1 MRSSSSIRTTAL
13 VVGMALVATFTAGLA
28 AVADE
33 APSLTFESGGNPIIG
48 DGSYYS
54 ADAAPLVVDDRLY
67 IYTGHDEASPQQA
80 SFVMK
85 DYGVLATDDV
95 DAGTWTHSPRN
106 LVPGEVFAWATG
118 NAAYAGH
125 VVQGADERFYWY
137 TPVEWDNPSVPNRMA
152 IGVAVSDSPLGPWHD
167 AIGEP
172 LLTWTDVFGSST
184 SGQEVIDPH
193 VFIDLDG
200 RVYLYWG
207 SWGVAR
213 VVELESTMTALGG
226 EITKLSGLTSFF
238 EAPWVFE
245 REGTYYLAYDWKRA
259 GSECTPSNY
268 QACVAY
274 ATADSPLGPWTYQGI
289 ILGGTSATTVHPS
302 VIEFDG
308 RWWLTYHT
316 KDAVGGGH
324 FRRSVAIDEV
334 TWDGDRM
341 LPVTQTWADDPA
353 FRLGD
358 NVAVDAQVSASYTEQ
373 PPMRLGA
380 LNDGRALTAVLPPD
394 QWGNYRGTKSS
405 NPSDWVMYEWEAPVR
420 TASVGIQF
428 HRDSNWIRSPASWV
442 VEYRDAEGDW
452 RPVEGAEYPTATNVW
467 QTVSFAPVTTTALRA
482 TFRGLDNGA
491 YVHSVAVSEWE
502 VYAVQADELVPTEMW
517 TEVGE
522 PPNMPAAVRLPFGSA
537 GDLWV
542 PVNWRAI
549 DPTAYATTGTFTVEG
564 RALGQAGGYVTAVVR
579 VGGEPI
585 PEPVDTTPPTVAVAV
600 AVSGTSGVDGWFSGP
615 VTARVLADD
624 ETSYLLTV
632 DVRVDDGEWST
643 SEGVR
648 SADITLAD
656 EGEHIVVG
664 RARDAAGNTSE
675 PISRT
680 VRIDRTAPELSALLN
695 ERTRK
700 VRVEASDALSGL
712 DRVEYRID
720 GAGEWAEV
728 ASNGVVEM
736 PDALPHKVV
745 VRAHDRAGNVATVTV
760 AVPLEDGAVLTG
772 NVAPYATPSAAYTSP
787 WESVAGLN
795 DGSNDVFEADATKLG
810 ATWGTWDRV
819 GQQWAQLTWGFDVT
833 VDQVGAWWYRNA
845 MDSQNSG
852 MIPPRSWALE
862 YLDADGVTW
871 RSVTLLPDLEYD
883 RTSDGF
889 AQVTFEPVTTRAMRV
904 VAEAWGAGPGGG
916 SIGIR
921 EWQVIAAPVLSTEVE
936 AAVPEYRPAT
946 CTEGVETPAVI
957 VIPEVRGVV
966 YEVDSGEVDSG
977 EVEVPEGSTVVVL
990 ARPAEGFTLA
1000 GTRQAVTW
1008 RFSGKGPSCAE

>member
-1 MRSSSSIRTTAL
+1 MRPSSSIRTAAL
-13 VVGMALVATFTAGLA
+13 VVGAALVATFTAGLP

-33 APSLTFESGGNPIIG
+33 APSRTFESGGNPIIG

-54 ADAAPLVVDDRLY
+54 ADAAPLVVDETLY

-80 SFVMK
+80 SFVMR

-95 DAGTWTHSPRN
+95 DAGTWTHWTGN
-106 LVPGEVFAWATG
+106 LVPGDVFAWATG
-118 NAAYAGH
+118 NAAYAGQ
-125 VVQGADERFYWY
+125 VVQGPDERFYWY

-152 IGVAVSDSPLGPWHD
+152 IGVAVSDSPVGPWHD
-167 AIGEP
+167 AIGSP

-213 VVELESTMTALGG
+213 VVELEPTMTALRG
-226 EITKLSGLTSFF
+226 EITTLSGLTSFF

-245 REGTYYLAYDWKRA
+245 RGGTYYLVYDWKRA

-274 ATADSPLGPWTYQGI
+274 ATADGPLGPWTYQGI

-358 NVAVDAQVSASYTEQ
+358 NVAVGAQVSASYTEQ

-394 QWGNYRGTKSS
+394 LWGNYRGTTSS

-442 VEYRDAEGDW
+442 VEYRDADGDW
-452 RPVEGAEYPTATNVW
+452 RPVEGAEYPTATDVW
-467 QTVSFAPVTTTALRA
+467 HTVSFAPVTTTALRA
-482 TFRGLDNGA
+482 TFRGLDDGA

-502 VYAVQADELVPTEMW
+502 VYAVQAHELVPTEMW

-522 PPNMPAAVRLPFGSA
+522 PPHMPGAVRLPFESVGN
-537 GDLWV
+537 LWV
-542 PVNWRAI
+542 PVNWRAV
-549 DPTAYATTGTFTVEG
+549 DPAAYATAGTFTVEG

-585 PEPVDTTPPTVAVAV
+585 PEPVDTAPPTVAV

-632 DVRVDDGEWST
+632 EVRVDDGEWST

-648 SADITLAD
+648 NADITLAD
-656 EGEHIVVG
+656 EGEHIILG
-664 RARDAAGNTSE
+664 RARDGAGNTSE
-675 PISRT
+675 PVSRT
-680 VRIDRTAPELSALLN
+680 VWIDRSAPELSALLH
-695 ERTRK
+695 ERTRT

-728 ASNGVVEM
+728 ASDGVVEM
-736 PDALPHKVV
+736 PDALPHEVV

-760 AVPLEDGAVLTG
+760 AVPLEEGAVLTG

-795 DGSNDVFEADATKLG
+795 DGSNDVFEADPTKLG
-810 ATWGTWDRV
+810 ASWGTWDRV
-819 GQQWAQLTWGFDVT
+819 GQQWAQLTWAFDVT
-833 VDQVGAWWYRNA
+833 VDQVGAWWYRDA
-845 MDSQNSG
+845 ADSQNSG

-862 YLDADGVTW
+862 YLEADGVTW
-871 RSVTLLPDLEYD
+871 RPVTLLADLEYG

-889 AQVTFEPVTTRAMRV
+889 AQVTFEPVATQALRV

-921 EWQVIAAPVLSTEVE
+921 EWQVIAAPVLGTEVE
-936 AAVPEYRPAT
+936 AAVPEHRPAT
-946 CTEGVETPAVI
+946 CTAGAETPAVI

-966 YEVDSGEVDSG
+966 YWVRGEVVSG
-977 EVEVPEGSTVVVL
+977 EVEVPVGGTVVVL

-1000 GTRQAVTW
+1000 GPRQGVTW